1 MQGYE
6 VSFKIYAESQ
16 EEADIVSKAFKD
28 FVENQRVN
36 GRAVTAKKIINALYK
51 LEGNAF
57 IKSQVNNY
65 FK

>member
-16 EEADIVSKAFKD
+16 EEADQVSKAFKD

-36 GRAVTAKKIINALYK
+36 GRAVTAQKLMSALTK
-51 LEGNAF
+51 LENNVF
-57 IKSQVNNY
+57 IKSQVNNF

>member
-16 EEADIVSKAFKD
+16 EDADQVSKAFKD

-36 GRAVTAKKIINALYK
+36 GRAVTAQKLMSALNK
-51 LEGNAF
+51 LENNAF
-57 IKSQVNNY
+57 VKSQVNNF